1 METTFDFT
9 LFFWVF
15 FVCMLIGL
23 FSAIY
28 KKPVEKVMKAV
39 EESASGHAAPYI

>member
-9 LFFWVF
+9 YFYWAFFI
-15 FVCMLIGL
+15 CMLIGL

-28 KKPVEKVMKAV
+28 KKPLDAIIDHV
-39 EESASGHAAPYI
+39 EEKASGRMAR